1 LHPALD
7 MRALEFEGER
17 DDLIERLAARDR
29 PTIPV
34 PAPRESGVRLKV
46 SRVAYAAATVDVV
59 LCDLSRDPRSE
70 SFVDRAPHRSG
81 FVPARCGVVVGLFQ
95 NDRPPSTSIVRALK

>member
-1 LHPALD
+1 MH
-7 MRALEFEGER
+7 ALEIEGE
-17 DDLIERLAARDR
+17 LLASER

-46 SRVAYAAATVDVV
+46 ARVAYAVATVDVV

-70 SFVDRAPHRSG
+70 SY
-81 FVPARCGVVVGLFQ
+81 VPREPTSGLFQ
-95 NDRPPSTSIVRALK
+95 NERPPSTSIVRALK